1 MKQIITER
9 VSISMLDY
17 KLYST
22 NAKNAPYQLEIY
34 HTKEQPNKN
43 IGVLNKNT
51 QKFSCKIGDLV
62 DVRPKVLVSQYL
74 LLQNI
79 VMNEFLKNYAHF
91 ER

>member
-34 HTKEQPNKN
+34 HTKEQPEKN
-43 IGVLNKNT
+43 IGVLNNNT
-51 QKFSCKIGDLV
+51 EKYSYNIGDTV
-62 DVRPKVLVSQYL
+62 DVEDRVIVSKYL
-74 LLQNI
+74 WLERI
-79 VMNEFLKNYAHF
+79 VMNSFLKKYL
-91 ER
+91 RTK